1 MWIIM
6 KNMNN
11 IEFQYLKSTFKDI
24 KEDSKDINTKNR
36 FSYNI
41 FLIGFMGVGKTSVG
55 KKLAKKLN
63 FDFIDTDYEIEILAN
78 KTIPDIFEQDGE
90 KHFRKLESIIL
101 KKFIKKEDVVISTG
115 GGIITTKENYN
126 ILKNEENV
134 IFLDASVETIISH
147 LQNERNKR
155 PLLKE
160 CENLNKK
167 IEELLS
173 TRYEK
178 YRNVSDIL
186 IDING
191 KNIDEV
197 ISQILVYIWWF
208 MIL

>member
-1 MWIIM
+1 M
-6 KNMNN
+6 KTTGVIRRIDELGRIVIPKEIRKSLRIKNG
-11 IEFQYLKSTFKDI
+11 ESLEVYL
-24 KEDSKDINTKNR
+24 
-36 FSYNI
+36 
-41 FLIGFMGVGKTSVG
+41 
-55 KKLAKKLN
+55 
-63 FDFIDTDYEIEILAN
+63 
-78 KTIPDIFEQDGE
+78 DGD
-90 KHFRKLESIIL
+90 SIIL

-160 CENLNKK
+160 SENLNKK

-197 ISQILVYIWWF
+197 ISQILVYI
-208 MIL
+208 

>member
-1 MWIIM
+1 MLEEY
-6 KNMNN
+6 K
-11 IEFQYLKSTFKDI
+11 
-24 KEDSKDINTKNR
+24 
-36 FSYNI
+36 
-41 FLIGFMGVGKTSVG
+41 
-55 KKLAKKLN
+55 
-63 FDFIDTDYEIEILAN
+63 YEIVN
-78 KTIPDIFEQDGE
+78 NNQ
-90 KHFRKLESIIL
+90 
-101 KKFIKKEDVVISTG
+101 
-115 GGIITTKENYN
+115 NYN

-197 ISQILVYIWWF
+197 ISQILVYI
-208 MIL
+208 

>member
-1 MWIIM
+1 MRVI
-6 KNMNN
+6 
-11 IEFQYLKSTFKDI
+11 
-24 KEDSKDINTKNR
+24 
-36 FSYNI
+36 
-41 FLIGFMGVGKTSVG
+41 LIGFMGVGKTSVG

-101 KKFIKKEDVVISTG
+101 EKFIKKEDVVISTG

-126 ILKNEENV
+126 ILKNE
-134 IFLDASVETIISH
+134 
-147 LQNERNKR
+147 RNKR

-160 CENLNKK
+160 SENLNKK

-197 ISQILVYIWWF
+197 ISQILVYI
-208 MIL
+208 

>member
-1 MWIIM
+1 M
-6 KNMNN
+6 
-11 IEFQYLKSTFKDI
+11 
-24 KEDSKDINTKNR
+24 
-36 FSYNI
+36 
-41 FLIGFMGVGKTSVG
+41 FLIV
-55 KKLAKKLN
+55 
-63 FDFIDTDYEIEILAN
+63 
-78 KTIPDIFEQDGE
+78 
-90 KHFRKLESIIL
+90 IL

-197 ISQILVYIWWF
+197 ISQILVYI
-208 MIL
+208 

>member
-1 MWIIM
+1 MRVI
-6 KNMNN
+6 
-11 IEFQYLKSTFKDI
+11 
-24 KEDSKDINTKNR
+24 
-36 FSYNI
+36 
-41 FLIGFMGVGKTSVG
+41 LIGFMGVGKTSVG

-126 ILKNEENV
+126 ILKNEE
-134 IFLDASVETIISH
+134 
-147 LQNERNKR
+147 
-155 PLLKE
+155 

-197 ISQILVYIWWF
+197 ISQILVYI
-208 MIL
+208 

>member
-1 MWIIM
+1 MRVI
-6 KNMNN
+6 
-11 IEFQYLKSTFKDI
+11 
-24 KEDSKDINTKNR
+24 
-36 FSYNI
+36 
-41 FLIGFMGVGKTSVG
+41 LIGFMGVGKTSVG

-63 FDFIDTDYEIEILAN
+63 FDFIDTDYE
-78 KTIPDIFEQDGE
+78 
-90 KHFRKLESIIL
+90 SIIL
-101 KKFIKKEDVVISTG
+101 EKFIKKEDVVISTG

-191 KNIDEV
+191 N
-197 ISQILVYIWWF
+197 
-208 MIL
+208 

>member
-1 MWIIM
+1 
-6 KNMNN
+6 
-11 IEFQYLKSTFKDI
+11 
-24 KEDSKDINTKNR
+24 
-36 FSYNI
+36 
-41 FLIGFMGVGKTSVG
+41 
-55 KKLAKKLN
+55 
-63 FDFIDTDYEIEILAN
+63 
-78 KTIPDIFEQDGE
+78 
-90 KHFRKLESIIL
+90 
-101 KKFIKKEDVVISTG
+101 
-115 GGIITTKENYN
+115 
-126 ILKNEENV
+126 

-197 ISQILVYIWWF
+197 ISQILVYI
-208 MIL
+208 